1 MLAAFFCVDWR
12 GDLIKGI
19 EDWQDQSE
27 ESSQSPTSRPLVSGK
42 EKRTVSW
49 LVSEVGSITSGN
61 SDALESGTRSGD
73 FRKLQRVWEW
83 CCGWWRW
90 RGMLGHWWD
99 GSRSSAMV
107 ENISVIV
114 ERLNVGD
121 GRVVISQYILSIRW
135 VYLGISPLNV
145 KGPPLNFKGLYS

>member
-73 FRKLQRVWEW
+73 FRKLQRVWE
-83 CCGWWRW
+83 
-90 RGMLGHWWD
+90 
-99 GSRSSAMV
+99 
-107 ENISVIV
+107 
-114 ERLNVGD
+114 
-121 GRVVISQYILSIRW
+121 
-135 VYLGISPLNV
+135 
-145 KGPPLNFKGLYS
+145 